1 MSRDLNTDP
10 PLYRRL
16 LPRLTVF
23 IVLAILLVMAI
34 ACVSPAQL
42 PVVVYKLALITL
54 AGVVAYWLDRVL
66 FPYAR
71 PGDYLLLDWRAGGAG
86 GAHAVDFPITEGYER
101 LFIAACVRRA
111 IIVAGVV
118 LAVAMGL

>member
-1 MSRDLNTDP
+1 MYRNINNDP

-16 LPRLTVF
+16 LPRLTTF
-23 IVLAILLVMAI
+23 IVLSILLVAAI
-34 ACVSPAQL
+34 AFVSPAQL
-42 PVVVYKLALITL
+42 PVVAYKLALITL

-71 PGDYLLLDWRAGGAG
+71 PSDYLILDWRAGRAG
-86 GAHAVDFPITEGYER
+86 GAHRVDYPIADGYEW
-101 LFIAACVRRA
+101 LFIAACIRRA